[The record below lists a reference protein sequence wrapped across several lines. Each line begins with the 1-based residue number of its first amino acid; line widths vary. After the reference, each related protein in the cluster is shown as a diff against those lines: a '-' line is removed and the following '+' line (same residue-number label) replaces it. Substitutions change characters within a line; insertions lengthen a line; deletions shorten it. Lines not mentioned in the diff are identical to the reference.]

1 MSSTAH
7 MAELFDPAVSSPC
20 TQCLQHIV
28 VNLQAATVLGALAV
42 AEPSSAASM
51 LGDMMGKL
59 SAAAPRLAAMRTPG
73 KGEPPVSGN
82 RGESLVQT
90 RQHQISQPLSSA
102 VVRNQHRPWC
112 SRLIS

>member
-1 MSSTAH
+1 M
-7 MAELFDPAVSSPC
+7 
-20 TQCLQHIV
+20 
-28 VNLQAATVLGALAV
+28 LGALAV

-82 RGESLVQT
+82 RGEIVVQMTSHPSLPVFC
-90 RQHQISQPLSSA
+90 RSYGCSINRGA
-102 VVRNQHRPWC
+102 CHRCLEPA
-112 SRLIS
+112 